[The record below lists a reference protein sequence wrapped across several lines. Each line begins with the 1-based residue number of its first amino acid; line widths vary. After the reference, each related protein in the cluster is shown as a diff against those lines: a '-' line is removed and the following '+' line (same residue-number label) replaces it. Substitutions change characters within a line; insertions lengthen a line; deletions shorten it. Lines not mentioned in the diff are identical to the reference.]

1 MARPRTPLIDKQEVL
16 EKALEIVERDGVDRL
31 SVRALG
37 EALGVKWASLYY
49 HFEDKDAILDGVAK
63 LALVQRA
70 DINVDQSA
78 PWDEQIVA
86 LSVGVYRTLMRHPN
100 LVALL
105 VRRADRAFAD
115 REPSPRRPEADR
127 RRLPTRPRRAGH
139 GQPRGVPDRHG
150 HDRRARCRRR
160 PLRRRPRRC
169 ARDPSR
175 ARRRPARPCRP
186 LRARRPRP
194 ARRLGRAC
202 PRRRRPVVGDKTS
215 WQGRGQNTI
224 PAWRHERRS
233 SSSAPR
239 TELSTSSV
247 S

>member
-105 VRRADRAFAD
+105 VRRADRAFATASHRHVAQKLID
-115 REPSPRRPEADR
+115 GGFPPDLVVPVMDSLEGYLIGMATIDAHAADAVPYGEGLDDAPAIRAALDADPLDPAVRYELGVRALLAGWAERAREGAPASR
-127 RRLPTRPRRAGH
+127 RR
-139 GQPRGVPDRHG
+139 
-150 HDRRARCRRR
+150 HDE
-160 PLRRRPRRC
+160 L
-169 ARDPSR
+169 
-175 ARRRPARPCRP
+175 ARPTVRTRSRP
-186 LRARRPRP
+186 GATNGGRP
-194 ARRLGRAC
+194 
-202 PRRRRPVVGDKTS
+202 PRRR
-215 WQGRGQNTI
+215 
-224 PAWRHERRS
+224 
-233 SSSAPR
+233 AP
-239 TELSTSSV
+239 S
-247 S
+247 